1 MRTKMKVAIYKK
13 DLCTGQ
19 KTNQPGNEINRK
31 SQEKI
36 RDTNVGET
44 LGFCWNFTGFL
55 LVSLR
60 SVPTLEM

>member
-1 MRTKMKVAIYKK
+1 MSQI
-13 DLCTGQ
+13 CII
-19 KTNQPGNEINRK
+19 TNQLAFLKLHLLVSSLRHLHA
-31 SQEKI
+31 QEKI
-36 RDTNVGET
+36 RDTNIGGT